1 MKARMLF
8 ILSVLA
14 VSFNVD
20 ALTQFKPAV
29 LNAALLFDHNPT
41 TGHVKHSVQSIR
53 DEQGKLLVMT
63 EVKYDRSGC
72 FTNINMV
79 DMVNGRIFHV
89 VNKDGVLSSFEGQ
102 SITGKVNKSC
112 EITELEN
119 DQGKY
124 TLTYNVHGLLE
135 KMVDKNTGKVATLY
149 EYRNSQ
155 FPERIRDYN
164 EPRDDRF
171 FYPSGSAQFMDSELV
186 SKSQYFT
193 VRVKQS
199 CTYTDDGNADKCSMI
214 SSVKDDYHGATQ
226 LWMTSHETEYF

>member
-1 MKARMLF
+1 MKAKTLF
-8 ILSVLA
+8 ILSILA
-14 VSFNVD
+14 VSFNAA

-29 LNAALLFDHNPT
+29 LNAALLFDHNPSA
-41 TGHVKHSVQSIR
+41 GNVKHSLQSIR
-53 DEQGKLLVMT
+53 DEQGKLQVMT

-79 DMVNGRIFHV
+79 DMVNGRVFHV
-89 VNKDGVLSSFEGQ
+89 VNKDGVLSSFNGQ
-102 SITGKVNKSC
+102 PITGKVNKRC

-119 DQGKY
+119 EQGKY
-124 TLTYNVHGLLE
+124 KLIYNVRGLLE
-135 KMVDKNTGKVATLY
+135 KAVDRDTGKIATLY

-171 FYPSGSAQFMDSELV
+171 FYPSGSAQFLDSEII
-186 SKSQYFT
+186 SKSQDLT

-199 CTYTDDGNADKCSMI
+199 CTYTADGNADKCSLI
-214 SSVKDDYHGATQ
+214 SSINDDYHGATQ
-226 LWMTSHETEYF
+226 LWISSQETEYF